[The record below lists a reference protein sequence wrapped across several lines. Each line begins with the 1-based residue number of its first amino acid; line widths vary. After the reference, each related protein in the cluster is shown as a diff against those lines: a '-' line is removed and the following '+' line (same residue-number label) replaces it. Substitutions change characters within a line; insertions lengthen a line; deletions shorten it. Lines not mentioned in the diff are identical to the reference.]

1 MTAPKSY
8 DLDELK
14 VDPETQRLR
23 AQANL
28 AWSLESPIL
37 LRFGLQDGMS
47 VLDLGCGPGSLT
59 QQLLA
64 LLPHSQVMGLDT
76 EQALLER
83 AQQVVP
89 AADAERVQFVQASVM
104 ETGLADNSVDFAFA
118 RFVFQHLTDP
128 VGAAR
133 EVLRVLKPG
142 GRLAVIDVDEGSFPV
157 MFDPAVPQ
165 LDALRQKSMQ
175 AQAARGGN
183 RSIGRH
189 LVRILRAAGFANAR
203 LEAYVAHSDVLG
215 LDGFRQTLGL
225 SAARLGEM
233 IAPFEQAPDPLI
245 MAVSFVACG
254 QKA

>member
-1 MTAPKSY
+1 MDAPKSY

-37 LRFGLQDGMS
+37 LRFGLQDGMT

-64 LLPHSQVMGLDT
+64 LLPHSQIIGLEL

-83 AQQVVP
+83 AKQVVP
-89 AADAERVQFVQASVM
+89 AADAERVRFVQASVM

-118 RFVFQHLTDP
+118 RFVFQHLGDP
-128 VGAAR
+128 IGAAR
-133 EVLRVLKPG
+133 EALRVLKPG
-142 GRLAVIDVDEGSFPV
+142 GRLAIIEVDEGSFPV
-157 MFDPAVPQ
+157 VFEPAIPQ
-165 LDALRQKSMQ
+165 LEALRQKSIQ

-183 RSIGRH
+183 RSIGKH
-189 LVRILRAAGFANAR
+189 LVRLLRAAGFEDVR
-203 LEAYVAHSDVLG
+203 LDAYVAHSDVLG
-215 LDGFRQTLGL
+215 LEGFRQTLGL
-225 SAARLGEM
+225 SSARLGDL

-245 MAVSFVACG
+245 MAVSFIACG